1 MHAPERT
8 NDARR
13 HRTGGVGKTPSAAPA
28 VPAADAAPAGAAR
41 GRNCLFCRYRRA
53 AGEAQHAS

>member
-1 MHAPERT
+1 M
-8 NDARR
+8 
-13 HRTGGVGKTPSAAPA
+13 GKTPSAAPA
-28 VPAADAAPAGAAR
+28 VPDADAAPAGAAR